1 MFSINGKVILGAE
14 ASPTDARRLNRI
26 LQGISSSFHVAD
38 SPERTLQLLRT
49 RVFDQAV
56 VAAELT
62 INGETLLQLL
72 SHLPSPEH
80 LIAIGPPGDA
90 YLENAARRAGA
101 RAYLTRPLIADKI
114 HQALRPSHPDEPR
127 APP

>member
-1 MFSINGKVILGAE
+1 MFRANGKVILGAE
-14 ASPTDARRLNRI
+14 ASPTDARRLHRL
-26 LQGISSSFHVAD
+26 LQGLSSSFHVAD
-38 SPERTLQLLRT
+38 SVEQTLQLLQT

-62 INGETLLQLL
+62 VNGQTLLQLL

-80 LIAIGPPGDA
+80 LIAIGPPGDD
-90 YLENAARRAGA
+90 YLETAARRAGA
-101 RAYLTRPLIADKI
+101 RAYLTRPLIANQI
-114 HQALRPSHPDEPR
+114 QEALRPSPPDEPR